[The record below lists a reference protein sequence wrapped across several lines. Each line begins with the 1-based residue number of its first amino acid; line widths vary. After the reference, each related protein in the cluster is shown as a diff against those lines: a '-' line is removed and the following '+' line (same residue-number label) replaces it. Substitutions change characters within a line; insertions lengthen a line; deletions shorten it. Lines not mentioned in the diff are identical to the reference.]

1 MAGLRERKKQST
13 RQAVEDAALQL
24 YRERGIHET
33 TIDEL
38 CARAD
43 IARRTFFRYFSS
55 KEDVLLARLRVD
67 LGTVEETFRQAPAAE
82 PLAALLTRAVDAVVA
97 DPAAFARFADVVLAI
112 PALRALYLGMLAD
125 FEDALRDLI
134 ARRLRIPPGGERA
147 RILAAAAVT
156 GYRVGL
162 ETWMTT
168 EPRPDPGPVLQ
179 RTMTALVEPLT
190 PSQPSAEQG
199 VRSPREPSGQDHG
212 VH

>member
-1 MAGLRERKKQST
+1 MEGSMPGLRERKKQST

-24 YRERGIHET
+24 YLERGIHET

-67 LGTVEETFRQAPAAE
+67 IRSVEETFRQAPAAE
-82 PLAALLTRAVDAVVA
+82 PLAALLARAVDAVVA
-97 DPAAFARFADVVLAI
+97 DPQAIARFADVVLAI
-112 PALRALYLGMLAD
+112 PTLRALYLGMLAE

-134 ARRLRIPPGGERA
+134 AHRLRIPPQGERA

-162 ETWMTT
+162 EAWMTM
-168 EPRPDPGPVLQ
+168 EPRPEPGPVLH
-179 RTMTALVEPLT
+179 RSMTALIEPLT
-190 PSQPSAEQG
+190 TSTPAHSAT
-199 VRSPREPSGQDHG
+199 RPTA
-212 VH
+212 

>member
-1 MAGLRERKKQST
+1 MPGLRERKKQST

-24 YRERGIHET
+24 FRERGIHET

-55 KEDVLLARLRVD
+55 KDDVLLARLRVD
-67 LGTVEETFRQAPAAE
+67 IGIVEETFRQAAAAE
-82 PLAALLTRAVDAVVA
+82 PLAALLTRAVDAVVT
-97 DPAAFARFADVVLAI
+97 DPEAFARFADVVLAI

-125 FEDALRDLI
+125 FEDALRELI
-134 ARRLRIPPGGERA
+134 ARRLRIPPHVERA

-162 ETWMTT
+162 EAWMTM
-168 EPRPDPGPVLQ
+168 EPRPDLGPVLQ
-179 RTMTALVEPLT
+179 RAMTALVEPLT
-190 PSQPSAEQG
+190 TVTAEC
-199 VRSPREPSGQDHG
+199 
-212 VH
+212 

>member
-1 MAGLRERKKQST
+1 MPGLRERRKQST

-38 CARAD
+38 CEQAGVS
-43 IARRTFFRYFSS
+43 RRTFFRYFAS

-67 LGTVEETFRQAPAAE
+67 IGTVEETFRQAPTTE
-82 PLAALLTRAVDAVVA
+82 PLAALLTRAVDAVVT
-97 DPAAFARFADVVLAI
+97 DPQAIARFVDVVLAI
-112 PALRALYLGMLAD
+112 SALRAFYLGMLAE

-134 ARRLRIPPGGERA
+134 AHRLRIPPQGERA

-162 ETWMTT
+162 EAWMTMD
-168 EPRPDPGPVLQ
+168 PRPEPGPVLH
-179 RTMTALVEPLT
+179 RTMRALVEPLT
-190 PSQPSAEQG
+190 TATAKG
-199 VRSPREPSGQDHG
+199 
-212 VH
+212 

>member
-1 MAGLRERKKQST
+1 MPGLRERKKQST

-67 LGTVEETFRQAPAAE
+67 IAAVEETFRQAPAAE
-82 PLAALLTRAVDAVVA
+82 PLAALLTRAVDAVVT
-97 DPAAFARFADVVLAI
+97 DPEAFARFADVVLAL

-134 ARRLRIPPGGERA
+134 ARRLRIPPQGERA

-162 ETWMTT
+162 EAWMTM

-179 RTMTALVEPLT
+179 RTMTALVEPPT
-190 PSQPSAEQG
+190 TVTAEG
-199 VRSPREPSGQDHG
+199 
-212 VH
+212 

>member
-55 KEDVLLARLRVD
+55 KEDVLLTRLRVD
-67 LGTVEETFRQAPAAE
+67 IATVEETFRQAPAAE

-97 DPAAFARFADVVLAI
+97 DPAAFARFAEVVLHI

-125 FEDALRDLI
+125 FENALRDLI
-134 ARRLRIPPGGERA
+134 GRRLQIPPEGERA

-162 ETWMTT
+162 EAWMTM

-179 RTMTALVEPLT
+179 RTMTTLVEPLT
-190 PSQPSAEQG
+190 TITAEG
-199 VRSPREPSGQDHG
+199 
-212 VH
+212 